1 MLRSRRS
8 RLLPEGEMMQE
19 SVQQTKRS
27 ITYIRALLT
36 LIIILL
42 GIYNF
47 GGLIESS
54 GFVFFYIAVVL
65 ISNVFF
71 ALLPEKM
78 YEGMKLH
85 YIIFVL
91 DIILVSFGAYWLA
104 GLTFNML
111 MVIFLALFMAA
122 IGQSVGLSVAIAA
135 VTTLVY
141 FFIRSSGND
150 AGFAGFM
157 QEKEILNIPFIF
169 IVSLHASFLAEKA
182 NEETAEK
189 KKMKKAYGELSEK
202 LKNTH
207 EDLEGMLEFHL
218 RVYDALKYGF
228 IIMDASGIIRVFNV
242 KAEEIFAMRGNKA
255 RNLHFRQ
262 VEAIGEAAELI
273 NNLVLKRQPA
283 ENAAVSIQAAGMLKK
298 LLVSTYNIKDRENNI
313 IGYICSVEQ
322 VF

>member
-1 MLRSRRS
+1 MED
-8 RLLPEGEMMQE
+8 RLKQN
-19 SVQQTKRS
+19 KRS
-27 ITYIRALLT
+27 ITYIRAVLT

-47 GGLIESS
+47 GGIIESS
-54 GFVFFYIAVVL
+54 GFLFFYIAVVI
-65 ISNVFF
+65 ISNIFF
-71 ALLPEKM
+71 GLLPEKM

-157 QEKEILNIPFIF
+157 QEREILNIPFIF
-169 IVSLHASFLAEKA
+169 VVSLHASFLAEKA
-182 NEETAEK
+182 NEEIEEK

-202 LKNTH
+202 LKDSH
-207 EDLEGMLEFHL
+207 EDLEGMLEFHT
-218 RVYDALKYGF
+218 RVYDSLKSGF
-228 IIMDASGIIRVFNV
+228 IIMDASGIIKVFNAR
-242 KAEEIFAMRGNKA
+242 AEEIFALRGHKA
-255 RNLHFRQ
+255 RNMHFKHL
-262 VEAIGEAAELI
+262 EAIGDAAELI
-273 NNLVLKRQPA
+273 NNLILKRQPS
-283 ENAAVSIQAAGMLKK
+283 EKVSVSIQAAGIIKK
-298 LLVSTYNIKDRENNI
+298 LLVSTYHVKDRENNI
-313 IGYICSVEQ
+313 TGYICSVEQ

>member
-1 MLRSRRS
+1 MAD
-8 RLLPEGEMMQE
+8 RLKQA
-19 SVQQTKRS
+19 KRS
-27 ITYIRALLT
+27 ITFIRALLT

-47 GGLIESS
+47 GGIIESS
-54 GFVFFYIAVVL
+54 GFVFFYIAVVI
-65 ISNVFF
+65 ISNIFF
-71 ALLPEKM
+71 GLLPEKM

-91 DIILVSFGAYWLA
+91 DIILISFGAYWLA

-111 MVIFLALFMAA
+111 MVIFLTLFMAA

-157 QEKEILNIPFIF
+157 QEREILNVPFIF

-182 NEETAEK
+182 NEEIEEK

-202 LKNTH
+202 LKDSH
-207 EDLEGMLEFHL
+207 EDLEGMLEFHT
-218 RVYDALKYGF
+218 RVYDSLKDGF
-228 IIMDASGIIRVFNV
+228 IIMDASGVIKIFNCY
-242 KAEEIFAMRGNKA
+242 A
-255 RNLHFRQ
+255 RQ
-262 VEAIGEAAELI
+262 
-273 NNLVLKRQPA
+273 
-283 ENAAVSIQAAGMLKK
+283 
-298 LLVSTYNIKDRENNI
+298 
-313 IGYICSVEQ
+313 
-322 VF
+322 